1 MNAFLLACI
10 FIINMRPVFADD
22 ESGVQRERGS
32 VLLSANMQSVSGLQT
47 ATLKSVSQYSEF
59 IAYGKAVN
67 IHPLLELRHRY
78 LVAQA
83 ERGSAR
89 AKLTQAGQDIKRQQ
103 DLYREG
109 ATSKRNLQMQQAQ
122 WQADKARMKTS
133 DVQEKAIIDE
143 ARLNWGEKLAGWAL
157 TTETD
162 RLDALLSGAQTLLH
176 ITLPANKQLSADIH
190 SIVVDVSGNR
200 SSATKAQLI
209 SAAPQ
214 ADNTAQG
221 DSYFFQADAKHI
233 RSGMRVAAWIPERG
247 ENQSGVIIPKT
258 AVIWYM
264 DQAFVYIKIAAEQ
277 FSRRAIDSFSV
288 ATGGY
293 FVAQGIHE
301 GERVVIAGGQMLLS
315 EELKGQIPDEDD

>member
-1 MNAFLLACI
+1 
-10 FIINMRPVFADD
+10 
-22 ESGVQRERGS
+22 
-32 VLLSANMQSVSGLQT
+32 
-47 ATLKSVSQYSEF
+47 
-59 IAYGKAVN
+59 
-67 IHPLLELRHRY
+67 
-78 LVAQA
+78 
-83 ERGSAR
+83 
-89 AKLTQAGQDIKRQQ
+89 
-103 DLYREG
+103 
-109 ATSKRNLQMQQAQ
+109 
-122 WQADKARMKTS
+122 MKTS

-209 SAAPQ
+209 SAASQ

-288 ATGGY
+288 TSGGY
-293 FVAQGIHE
+293 FVAQDIHE